1 MDASKQIEDQF
12 SKLHPCFPVE
22 TKIAIV
28 GAGPS
33 GLSAAYALAKLGY
46 LNVTV
51 FERYHAVAGMC
62 ESVDIE
68 GRIYDLGGQV
78 TAANSAPTISYLA
91 KELGAE
97 FEEMDSHKLA
107 LIDRQTGNYQDME
120 VADDYVAIMPLTLKL
135 QDEASK
141 SGYIG
146 VHAVS
151 EAASDPTLDFLKLHG
166 LPFVPKSVAYGY
178 TASGYGFVQD
188 MPYAYVQE
196 FTRTS
201 MAGKIRRLK
210 GGYTSMWQKLSDSLP
225 YEVLCNTEV
234 LKVSRNN
241 DGASVLIQDAVGEQ
255 KLFEFDKIIV
265 SGALPFKNGKIYRES
280 ETVAGLESEVL
291 EMNDLEKELF
301 SMVQTIDYYT
311 TVLKIYGLEHL
322 PVGFYYFAEFLE
334 DPATIGHPVAMQK
347 FYEDTDVFLF
357 WSYGNSGDIR
367 GAAVT
372 KNVVDVVKTMG
383 GIVAKVVLQRRF
395 KYFPHVNGEDMKN
408 GYYEKLERELQGSQ
422 NTYYVGGLMAFEL
435 TERNSSYAIAMV
447 QKHFT
452 TDNVMPIFPYV
463 KRLFPL
469 VSSHKRQYHRQLG
482 ELPELEFPELP
493 SLDSYLRFWGTHS
506 VTENKPL
513 YSWINE
519 EGQVVSQRTY
529 KELHANASL
538 IAHKL
543 TTSMKPTFKPG
554 DRVLLVHLPGLE
566 FVDAFFGCIRAKL
579 IPVPVLPPDP
589 LQRGG
594 QALLKIENISKTC
607 NAVAILSTSS
617 YHAAVRAGFVK
628 QWVTLSTGTPKFSAR
643 WPDLPWIHTDSWIKD
658 SRICMNDSN
667 LELSGRGVV
676 YAEPKLN
683 DICFLQFTSGSTGEA
698 KGVMITHDGLIHNI
712 KTMRKRYKSTSN
724 TILVSW
730 LPQYHDMGLI
740 GGLFTAMVSGGT
752 AVLFSPM
759 TFIRNP
765 LLWLQT
771 MSKYKATHS
780 AGPNFAFEL
789 VIRRLEANRDNPQAF
804 DLSSMIF
811 LMVAAE
817 PVRQKTMKKFIE
829 LCHPFGLSQE
839 VMAPGYGLAENCVFV
854 SCAFGKGKPVFV
866 DWQGRVCCGY
876 VDSNDLDVEIR
887 IVDPETGRQHTEH
900 GKEGEIWINSPS
912 AGIGYWGNQELSQ
925 KTFYNELGD
934 HSGKTFTRTGDL
946 GRVIDHK
953 LFITGRIKDLIIVAG
968 RNIYPADL
976 EKTVENASE
985 SLRPGCCAVIGVP
998 EEILSAKGI
1007 PVPEVSD
1014 QVGVLVIAEVREG
1027 KAVDEEIVDQIKT
1040 RVAEEHGV
1048 NVASVKLIK
1057 PKTICKTTSG
1067 KIQRIECLKQF
1078 VDGTLS
1084 LAAEAKS
1091 ARRRSLLRSLTTG
1104 TADGRR
1110 QRSLSLLGKNTSLPQ
1125 SPVSGKGINEIIKF
1139 LKGLVSEQTGMHIDK
1154 ISATDSLVSYGLDS
1168 IGVVRAAQKLSDYL
1182 GVPVGAVDVFTS
1194 TCLTDLAKFSMD
1206 LLSKSQ
1212 PQSTAMPSCGLE
1224 TEVDILQ
1231 FDMESSRFQ
1240 QIGIGFLQLL
1250 AIIYASFLLILP
1262 AYISSL
1268 ASNNFLSLT
1277 SLVISRPSQFLL
1289 SLILAPLAWM
1299 FYIILTCFSISLFGN
1314 SFLQPNYV
1322 LTPEVSIWSI
1332 DFVKWWALNKVQE
1345 IASKVLA
1352 VHLRG
1357 TVFLRYW
1364 FEMFGA
1370 RIGSSVLIDTVDIT
1384 DPSLVS
1390 IGEGVVIAEG
1400 VLIQSHEVRNGVL
1413 SFLPV
1418 RIGRNASVGP
1428 YAVIQKGSILGE
1440 DAIVSPLQKTEGSKP
1455 VFRSGKALNA
1465 PKVKAQMVS
1474 NKNLPRELLPIYHF
1488 LGIYTVGFL
1497 SSLSGAILF
1506 LLHTYLT
1513 ESSLQ
1518 LHQFSFVCIA
1528 GAFHW
1533 LPAAITAY
1541 ATIIGSIKCHPVTFA
1556 FSITIAYIGHGLVLS
1571 ILSSIV
1577 KHLLGGNSGTKQTQW
1592 ITWLCNRITVSC
1604 HQRFARLLSG
1614 TEAFCIYLR
1623 IMGAKVGRHC
1633 SIRAINPVTNPE
1645 LISIGDGVHLGD
1657 FSRIVPGSYSSCGY
1671 ASEKIEVHENSVIG
1685 SQSLVLSGSVIQEG
1699 VMLGA
1704 LSIAPMNSVL
1714 QKGGVYVGSQTPTMV
1729 KNNLHALDE
1738 RIEEMDMT
1746 YKKIVG
1752 NLAGNLAITTMKVK
1766 SRYFHRI
1773 GVSGK
1778 GVLKMYAD
1786 LPGLPKHK
1794 MFHSGKSF
1802 PVIIRHS
1809 NSLSADDDARIDARG
1824 ASIRILSNEGNK
1836 QLPLLDLTLK
1846 SGKAFY
1852 ARTITDFANW
1862 LVCGLPAREQQV
1874 KRAPHIREAV
1884 WGSLRN
1890 TNSYTELHY
1899 YSNICRLLRFDDG
1912 QEMYVKFKIRPFD
1925 FQISED
1931 SGKVEPK
1938 GILPPETG
1946 AIPREESD
1954 KRPLLFLADDFQ
1966 TRVNSPDHV
1975 RYVFQLQLRPVP
1987 SDEADQEVA
1996 LDCTKPWDETMFP
2009 YLEIGEITID
2019 QNLTAEDSEK
2029 LEFNPFYRCHEVD
2042 VIRATSSSQ
2051 SASIDHGRSLIY
2063 EICQHLRNGHPLP
2076 GSWRNFI
2083 EQSDAKVDLSS
2094 CPMAAPVATKNGGVT
2109 LARPWHKTLW
2119 AATLQPLLQTFIPYF
2134 TLGLIIYAPLQWML
2148 LIKEEKKLMLYWL
2161 LPFYYVVSGIMAAL
2175 VCALAKWV
2183 LVGRKR
2189 EGDTVMIWSW
2199 GVFMDTVWQ
2208 ALRTVIGDYFME
2220 MTCGSFL
2227 FGIWMRFM
2235 GSEVGEGVYVDSMA
2249 ALLNPEMVEIERGGA
2264 VGRDAV
2270 LFGHIYEGEGGKV
2283 KYGKGRALKLI
2294 ILKVPSLRGPS
2305 VALDLIFEFDTPQS
2319 GLDLGTSE
2327 RVLNLDIP
2335 ERGLDGGTPL
2345 SGLDLSMP
2353 EHGLNLDTQSGLGHE
2368 SPASGTK
2375 LSKT

>member
-1 MDASKQIEDQF
+1 MQRKQIEDQF

-46 LNVTV
+46 LN
-51 FERYHAVAGMC
+51 
-62 ESVDIE
+62 I
-68 GRIYDLGGQV
+68 
-78 TAANSAPTISYLA
+78 
-91 KELGAE
+91 
-97 FEEMDSHKLA
+97 
-107 LIDRQTGNYQDME
+107 TG
-120 VADDYVAIMPLTLKL
+120 I
-135 QDEASK
+135 
-141 SGYIG
+141 
-146 VHAVS
+146 
-151 EAASDPTLDFLKLHG
+151 F
-166 LPFVPKSVAYGY
+166 
-178 TASGYGFVQD
+178 
-188 MPYAYVQE
+188 
-196 FTRTS
+196 RTS

-357 WSYGNSGDIR
+357 L
-367 GAAVT
+367 
-372 KNVVDVVKTMG
+372 
-383 GIVAKVVLQRRF
+383 VLWELWGHQRCSSD
-395 KYFPHVNGEDMKN
+395 KEYMKN

-469 VSSHKRQYHRQLG
+469 VSSHKHQYHRQLG

-519 EGQVVSQRTY
+519 EGQ
-529 KELHANASL
+529 
-538 IAHKL
+538 
-543 TTSMKPTFKPG
+543 PG

-628 QWVTLSTGTPKFSAR
+628 QWVTLSTG
-643 WPDLPWIHTDSWIKD
+643 
-658 SRICMNDSN
+658 
-667 LELSGRGVV
+667 
-676 YAEPKLN
+676 
-683 DICFLQFTSGSTGEA
+683 STGEA

-730 LPQYHDMGLI
+730 LPQYHHDMGLI

-839 VMAPGYGLAENCVFV
+839 TTHRAWEGGRDMDQQSQCW
-854 SCAFGKGKPVFV
+854 
-866 DWQGRVCCGY
+866 DWVLGQ
-876 VDSNDLDVEIR
+876 I
-887 IVDPETGRQHTEH
+887 
-900 GKEGEIWINSPS
+900 
-912 AGIGYWGNQELSQ
+912 QELSQ
-925 KTFYNELGD
+925 KAFYNELGD
-934 HSGKTFTRTGDL
+934 HSGKRFTRTGDL

-968 RNIYPADL
+968 QIYTLQIWRRQLRMLP
-976 EKTVENASE
+976 E
-985 SLRPGCCAVIGVP
+985 SLRPSLLCRHWCS
-998 EEILSAKGI
+998 EEILSTKGI
-1007 PVPEVSD
+1007 RS
-1014 QVGVLVIAEVREG
+1014 QKFQIRLVYLLLQRLG
-1027 KAVDEEIVDQIKT
+1027 EEKQLMKRLLIKLKQ

-1048 NVASVKLIK
+1048 NVAS
-1057 PKTICKTTSG
+1057 
-1067 KIQRIECLKQF
+1067 
-1078 VDGTLS
+1078 DGTLS

-1206 LLSKSQ
+1206 LLSKSR

-1314 SFLQPNYV
+1314 SLSSTKLCSYPR
-1322 LTPEVSIWSI
+1322 VSIWSI

-1357 TVFLRYW
+1357 TVFLRW
-1364 FEMFGA
+1364 
-1370 RIGSSVLIDTVDIT
+1370 
-1384 DPSLVS
+1384 
-1390 IGEGVVIAEG
+1390 
-1400 VLIQSHEVRNGVL
+1400 
-1413 SFLPV
+1413 
-1418 RIGRNASVGP
+1418 NASVGP

-1440 DAIVSPLQKTEGSKP
+1440 DAIVSPLQKAEGSKP

-1474 NKNLPRELLPIYHF
+1474 NKK
-1488 LGIYTVGFL
+1488 
-1497 SSLSGAILF
+1497 S
-1506 LLHTYLT
+1506 
-1513 ESSLQ
+1513 
-1518 LHQFSFVCIA
+1518 
-1528 GAFHW
+1528 
-1533 LPAAITAY
+1533 
-1541 ATIIGSIKCHPVTFA
+1541 
-1556 FSITIAYIGHGLVLS
+1556 
-1571 ILSSIV
+1571 
-1577 KHLLGGNSGTKQTQW
+1577 
-1592 ITWLCNRITVSC
+1592 
-1604 HQRFARLLSG
+1604 
-1614 TEAFCIYLR
+1614 
-1623 IMGAKVGRHC
+1623 AK
-1633 SIRAINPVTNPE
+1633 RAVAN
-1645 LISIGDGVHLGD
+1645 
-1657 FSRIVPGSYSSCGY
+1657 
-1671 ASEKIEVHENSVIG
+1671 
-1685 SQSLVLSGSVIQEG
+1685 
-1699 VMLGA
+1699 
-1704 LSIAPMNSVL
+1704 
-1714 QKGGVYVGSQTPTMV
+1714 
-1729 KNNLHALDE
+1729 
-1738 RIEEMDMT
+1738 
-1746 YKKIVG
+1746 
-1752 NLAGNLAITTMKVK
+1752 
-1766 SRYFHRI
+1766 
-1773 GVSGK
+1773 
-1778 GVLKMYAD
+1778 
-1786 LPGLPKHK
+1786 
-1794 MFHSGKSF
+1794 
-1802 PVIIRHS
+1802 
-1809 NSLSADDDARIDARG
+1809 
-1824 ASIRILSNEGNK
+1824 
-1836 QLPLLDLTLK
+1836 LPLLRSVK
-1846 SGKAFY
+1846 
-1852 ARTITDFANW
+1852 I
-1862 LVCGLPAREQQV
+1862 QV
-1874 KRAPHIREAV
+1874 RWSQKV
-1884 WGSLRN
+1884 YSLQK
-1890 TNSYTELHY
+1890 L
-1899 YSNICRLLRFDDG
+1899 
-1912 QEMYVKFKIRPFD
+1912 
-1925 FQISED
+1925 
-1931 SGKVEPK
+1931 
-1938 GILPPETG
+1938 G

-1966 TRVNSPDHV
+1966 TRVNSPDHM

-1987 SDEADQEVA
+1987 SDEADREVA

-2189 EGDTVMIWSW
+2189 
-2199 GVFMDTVWQ
+2199 
-2208 ALRTVIGDYFME
+2208 
-2220 MTCGSFL
+2220 
-2227 FGIWMRFM
+2227 RFM

-2283 KYGKGRALKLI
+2283 KYGKVRVCEGGFVGSRA
-2294 ILKVPSLRGPS
+2294 
-2305 VALDLIFEFDTPQS
+2305 VAMPGVVVDT
-2319 GLDLGTSE
+2319 
-2327 RVLNLDIP
+2327 
-2335 ERGLDGGTPL
+2335 GGTL
-2345 SGLDLSMP
+2345 SSLSIAMKDEIVRP
-2353 EHGLNLDTQSGLGHE
+2353 R
-2368 SPASGTK
+2368 
-2375 LSKT
+2375 

>member
-68 GRIYDLGGQV
+68 DK
-78 TAANSAPTISYLA
+78 P
-91 KELGAE
+91 
-97 FEEMDSHKLA
+97 
-107 LIDRQTGNYQDME
+107 GNYQDME

-146 VHAVS
+146 VHAV
-151 EAASDPTLDFLKLHG
+151 AKLH
-166 LPFVPKSVAYGY
+166 LIQLLTSLNYMASPFVPKSVAYGY

-301 SMVQTIDYYT
+301 SI
-311 TVLKIYGLEHL
+311 
-322 PVGFYYFAEFLE
+322 
-334 DPATIGHPVAMQK
+334 
-347 FYEDTDVFLF
+347 
-357 WSYGNSGDIR
+357 
-367 GAAVT
+367 
-372 KNVVDVVKTMG
+372 
-383 GIVAKVVLQRRF
+383 
-395 KYFPHVNGEDMKN
+395 DMKS

-422 NTYYVGGLMAFEL
+422 EYLLCWGLMAFEL
-435 TERNSSYAIAMV
+435 TERNSSYAIAM
-447 QKHFT
+447 
-452 TDNVMPIFPYV
+452 
-463 KRLFPL
+463 RLFPL
-469 VSSHKRQYHRQLG
+469 VSSHKHQYHRQLG

-506 VTENKPL
+506 VTENKTL

-667 LELSGRGVV
+667 LEFSGRGVV
-676 YAEPKLN
+676 YAEPKIN

-789 VIRRLEANRDNPQAF
+789 VIRRLEANRDKPQAF

-900 GKEGEIWINSPS
+900 GKEGEIWIQQSQCWDWQKPS
-912 AGIGYWGNQELSQ
+912 QLE
-925 KTFYNELGD
+925 E
-934 HSGKTFTRTGDL
+934 DL
-946 GRVIDHK
+946 
-953 LFITGRIKDLIIVAG
+953 
-968 RNIYPADL
+968 Y
-976 EKTVENASE
+976 
-985 SLRPGCCAVIGVP
+985 
-998 EEILSAKGI
+998 
-1007 PVPEVSD
+1007 
-1014 QVGVLVIAEVREG
+1014 
-1027 KAVDEEIVDQIKT
+1027 
-1040 RVAEEHGV
+1040 
-1048 NVASVKLIK
+1048 
-1057 PKTICKTTSG
+1057 
-1067 KIQRIECLKQF
+1067 
-1078 VDGTLS
+1078 
-1084 LAAEAKS
+1084 
-1091 ARRRSLLRSLTTG
+1091 RSLTTG

-1139 LKGLVSEQTGMHIDK
+1139 LKGLVSRQTGMHIDK

-1168 IGVVRAAQKLSDYL
+1168 IGVVRAGSKSCLIILEFLLEQLMF
-1182 GVPVGAVDVFTS
+1182 FTS
-1194 TCLTDLAKFSMD
+1194 TCLTQIWRKFSMD
-1206 LLSKSQ
+1206 LLSKSR

-1277 SLVISRPSQFLL
+1277 SSVISRPSQFLL

-1488 LGIYTVGFL
+1488 LEICQAAKWDR
-1497 SSLSGAILF
+1497 S
-1506 LLHTYLT
+1506 LLHLPTY
-1513 ESSLQ
+1513 
-1518 LHQFSFVCIA
+1518 
-1528 GAFHW
+1528 
-1533 LPAAITAY
+1533 
-1541 ATIIGSIKCHPVTFA
+1541 
-1556 FSITIAYIGHGLVLS
+1556 HGCKS
-1571 ILSSIV
+1571 
-1577 KHLLGGNSGTKQTQW
+1577 W
-1592 ITWLCNRITVSC
+1592 
-1604 HQRFARLLSG
+1604 
-1614 TEAFCIYLR
+1614 
-1623 IMGAKVGRHC
+1623 
-1633 SIRAINPVTNPE
+1633 
-1645 LISIGDGVHLGD
+1645 
-1657 FSRIVPGSYSSCGY
+1657 IVPGSYSSCGY

-1778 GVLKMYAD
+1778 GVLKMYPD

-1912 QEMYVKFKIRPFD
+1912 QEMYVKFKLRPFD

-1987 SDEADQEVA
+1987 SDEADREVA

-2076 GSWRNFI
+2076 GSWRSFI

-2199 GVFMDTVWQ
+2199 GVFMDTLWQ

-2283 KYGKGRALKLI
+2283 KYGKVRVCEGGFVGSRA
-2294 ILKVPSLRGPS
+2294 
-2305 VALDLIFEFDTPQS
+2305 VAMPGVVVDT
-2319 GLDLGTSE
+2319 
-2327 RVLNLDIP
+2327 
-2335 ERGLDGGTPL
+2335 GGTL
-2345 SGLDLSMP
+2345 SSLSIAMKDEIVRP
-2353 EHGLNLDTQSGLGHE
+2353 R
-2368 SPASGTK
+2368 
-2375 LSKT
+2375 